1 MRTVTVIGGVN
12 GGQPRPRVVE
22 VPPHDLLVEREVLHS
37 AIEYPELIDSQG
49 LHVIPDDFFSAQNGA
64 IWQTL
69 FSMRRAGVPIDAEA
83 LRSELDDRGL
93 LNSIGG
99 PNYLTDLTGGIPL
112 QKPQIARLRRLGA
125 TRRVSSAAHALAIAA
140 RANEGIAEAADQLA
154 RAQKALADVDV
165 PAEHPLERVWR
176 PLGAAGHLHSAPLP
190 RRWLLTRPNDFAPE
204 LAPVGVLQRGKVGFL
219 VAEGGAGKTI
229 ALIQLSL
236 SVATGRRWLDFFGCV
251 PGRVCIALAE
261 EDHDEMH
268 RRFYALAK
276 AMRLTDAQIAQAD
289 DNIVAVPLSGISA
302 RFLMPNGDRAPFL
315 AELKRRLDD
324 GRGPW
329 SLIILDPL
337 SRFAGADTEKDN
349 AAATMFIEAAE
360 SLLSVPGAPSVL
372 IAHHT
377 NKLSR
382 TEGAGLAAKA
392 GNARGASALTDGAR
406 WACELQSRGDD
417 GARLTVTKSNYAS
430 QGQPL
435 DLIRDGDQGGY
446 LRVAT
451 PAELARQIEARE
463 QASESLAEVEDRRLE
478 ARILRVLTD
487 SPGLSKTE
495 LQKRLHANRQAIAR
509 TVDALLEQ
517 RRLVTVAANA
527 YAVAPPPGTQET
539 LL

>member
-1 MRTVTVIGGVN
+1 MRTVSVIPGVN
-12 GGQPRPRVVE
+12 GGASRPRAVE

-37 AIEYPELIDSQG
+37 AIEYPELIDG
-49 LHVIPDDFFSAQNGA
+49 AAALVIPDDFYSAQNGT
-64 IWQTL
+64 IWNVL
-69 FSMRRAGVPIDAEA
+69 FSMRRAGLPIDAET

-93 LNSIGG
+93 LQSVGG
-99 PNYLTDLTGGIPL
+99 PNYLVDLTGGLPL
-112 QKPQIARLRRLGA
+112 TKPQIQRLRRLGA
-125 TRRVSSAAHALAIAA
+125 TRRVSSAAHTLAIAA
-140 RANEGIAEAADQLA
+140 RANEGIPEAAEALA

-165 PAEHPLERVWR
+165 PAVHPVEHVWQQ
-176 PLGAAGHLHSAPLP
+176 LKASAVLHSAPLN
-190 RRWLLTRPNDFAPE
+190 REWLITRPNEFAPE
-204 LAPVGVLQRGKVGFL
+204 LAVGVMQRGKVGLL

-229 ALIQLSL
+229 ALIQLAL
-236 SVATGRRWLDFFGCV
+236 AIATGRKWLDYFGVV

-261 EDHDEMH
+261 EDRDEMH

-276 AMRLTDAQIAQAD
+276 AMRLTDAQVALAD
-289 DNIVAVPLSGISA
+289 ERVVAVPLSGISA
-302 RFLMPNGDRAPFL
+302 RFLMPNGERAPFL
-315 AELKRRLDD
+315 AEMKARLND
-324 GRGPW
+324 GLGPW

-349 AAATMFIEAAE
+349 AAATLFIEAAE
-360 SLLSVPGAPSVL
+360 SLISAPGGPAVL

-417 GARLTVTKSNYAS
+417 GARLTVTKSNYAG
-430 QGQPL
+430 QGHPL

-463 QASESLAEVEDRRLE
+463 QATETLAQTEDRRLE
-478 ARILRVLTD
+478 TRILRVLTD

-509 TVDALLEQ
+509 TVDVLLEQ